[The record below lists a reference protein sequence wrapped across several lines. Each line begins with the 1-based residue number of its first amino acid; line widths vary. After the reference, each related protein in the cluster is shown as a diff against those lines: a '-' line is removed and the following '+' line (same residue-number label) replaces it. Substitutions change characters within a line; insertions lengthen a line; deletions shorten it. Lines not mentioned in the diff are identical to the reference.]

1 MFEPRIKIDRVLYER
16 LEKAA
21 RLGGYATTPE
31 FILHILEKAAEAVA
45 DTESE
50 EAVRQRLQGLG
61 YLG

>member
-1 MFEPRIKIDRVLYER
+1 MFEPRVRIDRALYER
-16 LEKAA
+16 LDKAG
-21 RLGGYATTPE
+21 RLAGYATTQE

-45 DTESE
+45 EAESE